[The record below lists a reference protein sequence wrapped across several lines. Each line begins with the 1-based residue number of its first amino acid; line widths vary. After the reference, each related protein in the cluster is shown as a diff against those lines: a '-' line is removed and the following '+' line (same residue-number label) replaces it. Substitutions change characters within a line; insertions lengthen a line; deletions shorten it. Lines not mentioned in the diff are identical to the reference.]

1 MDRVNNGILW
11 ASLLIESVE
20 VSSLSVVFE
29 KSTESAGGRIRMKH
43 FFASDMKNAWSHSM
57 CCLCRATK

>member
-1 MDRVNNGILW
+1 
-11 ASLLIESVE
+11 
-20 VSSLSVVFE
+20 
-29 KSTESAGGRIRMKH
+29 MKH